1 MLEQQWVH
9 LLVQIMLEK
18 LLKLMILFLVQWQ
31 VVQLIVNFGKSM
43 LLCNVEFMNLEM
55 VRNHQLLWLQ

>member
-1 MLEQQWVH
+1 VGRVEEAMRRVIARHEALRTRFE
-9 LLVQIMLEK
+9 LRDG
-18 LLKLMILFLVQWQ
+18 Q